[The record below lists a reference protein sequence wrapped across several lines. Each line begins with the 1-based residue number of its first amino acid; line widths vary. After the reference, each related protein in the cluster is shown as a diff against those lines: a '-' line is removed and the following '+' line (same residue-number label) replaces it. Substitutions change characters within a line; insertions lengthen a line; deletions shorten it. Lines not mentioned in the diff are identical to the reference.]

1 MGKEIFKN
9 SSKARYYNHFPP
21 NIVFIVQSIRQILK
35 SNYGDTSL
43 KLLFYFHIISF
54 LSDILDFS
62 YWNLMQPG
70 TTLRVFP
77 GVSGNQCTPVIT
89 QEQKERARKLVVKLE
104 SSFWLN
110 KSCTPWNEYGWQESL
125 SLLDHRYFWIVTS
138 TSGKVNT
145 MIFNLVWKVTLL
157 CFGFALLRNAIGVEL
172 KLAPYFKSVRLK
184 IKSNRDLVTFVF
196 SRFGKITR
204 SLLLLLIILLTFI
217 LLWFWFYNTQ
227 LKCFLKENPV
237 DWAYLKKDIYVKQWS
252 RYF

>member
-9 SSKARYYNHFPP
+9 SSKARYCDHFSP
-21 NIVFIVQSIRQILK
+21 NIVFIVQSITPILK

-70 TTLRVFP
+70 TTLGVFP
-77 GVSGNQCTPVIT
+77 GVSGNQCTPVMT
-89 QEQKERARKLVVKLE
+89 HEQKEWARKLVVKLE
-104 SSFWLN
+104 SSFCLN

-125 SLLDHRYFWIVTS
+125 SLLDHRYFWIVIS

-145 MIFNLVWKVTLL
+145 MSLNGVIFNLVWKVTLL

-184 IKSNRDLVTFVF
+184 IKSNRDL
-196 SRFGKITR
+196 GHLR
-204 SLLLLLIILLTFI
+204 SLTLWEDNPFFTPPPDYTPYFYFTLILVLQHSTEMLSERKPSWLGIF
-217 LLWFWFYNTQ
+217 
-227 LKCFLKENPV
+227 KKR
-237 DWAYLKKDIYVKQWS
+237 YL
-252 RYF
+252 R